1 MLDADDPQGAVR
13 ELRAVADDL
22 TAAELAPLV
31 ARLAEL
37 VGIDDLARAA
47 AALAAAAAPT
57 PTAAAP
63 TGSAPTAAAPAG
75 GPVAPGA
82 LYAYG
87 YACIEHGL
95 SELAVPAL
103 RQALSGALRG
113 EGAPEARRR
122 LFGRSRRAAAEVN
135 PRQVLLELAVA
146 LEDGE
151 RHAEAAELLDGHR
164 ELTGDWPDRYL
175 LAHNALMAG
184 QLDRAREAFDGLSA
198 PDETW
203 RPAADRIRRTLAR
216 AAAVPPAGPADL
228 RGWHHVLTGGLLA
241 TRSPFG
247 YDAGMAGRWAYL
259 QGGWDDCRLGLE
271 RLGAILAATG
281 RRPAAVAL
289 LPDRGSRALGLAAA
303 ELLGLPAAPYRPGT
317 PDALVVAY
325 DLNEV
330 DPELLEQLH
339 ERAPGELLYEH
350 ATCWTDTPAVSA
362 DVCGLLVQRIVA
374 PWEPRMTVDEDGEVS
389 EAPADGRPA
398 EELAREILAA
408 SAEPDPGDGSA
419 PPDPLEE
426 LERFAAR
433 AAATWATGTRDR
445 IRSAGPVRS
454 SRFH

>member
-1 MLDADDPQGAVR
+1 MHADLTKARELLDAGDPQGAVR
-13 ELRAVADDL
+13 ELRSAADGL
-22 TAAELAPLV
+22 SAAELAPAV
-31 ARLAEL
+31 RQLADL
-37 VGIDDLARAA
+37 VGIDDLAGAA
-47 AALAAAAAPT
+47 AELAADPS
-57 PTAAAP
+57 
-63 TGSAPTAAAPAG
+63 GPA
-75 GPVAPGA
+75 A

-95 SELAVPAL
+95 SEFAVPAL
-103 RQALSGALRG
+103 RQALRGARQAAA
-113 EGAPEARRR
+113 EPEAKAAKRR
-122 LFGRSRRAAAEVN
+122 LFGRSRPAGPAVN

-151 RHAEAAELLDGHR
+151 RHHEAVELLREHR
-164 ELTGDWPDRYL
+164 DVTGDWPDRYL
-175 LAHNALMAG
+175 LVHNALMAG
-184 QLDRAREAFDGLSA
+184 DLDLAREVFGQLSA

-203 RPAADRIRRTLAR
+203 RPAADRIGRTLAR

-241 TRSPFG
+241 TLSPYG
-247 YDAGMAGRWAYL
+247 HDAGMTGRWAYL

-271 RLGAILAATG
+271 RLRVVLDATG

-317 PDALVVAY
+317 PDTLVVAY
-325 DLNEV
+325 DLNELDGEV
-330 DPELLEQLH
+330 LSALH

-374 PWEPRMTVDEDGEVS
+374 PWEPRTAVDEDGEVTS
-389 EAPADGRPA
+389 SPADERPA

-408 SAEPDPGDGSA
+408 SAEPDPGDGA
-419 PPDPLEE
+419 TPPDPDAALAG
-426 LERFAAR
+426 FAAR
-433 AAATWATGTRDR
+433 AAATWATGSRDR

-454 SRFH
+454 SRFA

>member
-1 MLDADDPQGAVR
+1 MHPDLAKARELLDAGDPQGAVR
-13 ELRAVADDL
+13 ELRARADSL
-22 TAAELAPLV
+22 AAGELAPAV
-31 ARLAEL
+31 GKLAEL
-37 VGIDDLARAA
+37 VGIDELAGAA
-47 AALAAAAAPT
+47 AALAADP
-57 PTAAAP
+57 
-63 TGSAPTAAAPAG
+63 SD
-75 GPVAPGA
+75 PGA

-95 SELAVPAL
+95 SEFAVPAL
-103 RQALSGALRG
+103 RQALAGALRG
-113 EGAPEARRR
+113 DGVPEAKRR
-122 LFGRSRRAAAEVN
+122 LFGRARPAEPAVSPRR
-135 PRQVLLELAVA
+135 VLLELAVA

-151 RHAEAAELLDGHR
+151 RHEEVVELLREHR
-164 ELTGDWPDRYL
+164 EVTGDWPDRYL
-175 LAHNALMAG
+175 LVHNALMAG
-184 QLDRAREAFDGLSA
+184 RLDLAREVFERLSE
-198 PDETW
+198 PGDDW

-241 TRSPFG
+241 TLSPFG
-247 YDAGMAGRWAYL
+247 YDAGMTGRWAYL

-271 RLGAILAATG
+271 RLRTVLEATG

-330 DPELLEQLH
+330 DREVLAELH
-339 ERAPGELLYEH
+339 ERAPGEVLYEH

-374 PWEPRMTVDEDGEVS
+374 PWEPRMVMGEDGEVTRTP
-389 EAPADGRPA
+389 EDGRPA

-408 SAEPDPGDGSA
+408 SAEPDGGDGA
-419 PPDPLEE
+419 TPPDPAEE
-426 LERFAAR
+426 LARFAGL

-445 IRSAGPVRS
+445 IRSSGPVRS
-454 SRFH
+454 SRFA

>member
-1 MLDADDPQGAVR
+1 MHPDLAEARELLDAGDPQGAVR
-13 ELRAVADDL
+13 ELRARAESL
-22 TAAELAPLV
+22 TAGELAPAVAALAELA
-31 ARLAEL
+31 
-37 VGIDDLARAA
+37 GIDDLAAAA
-47 AALAAAAAPT
+47 AALAAD
-57 PTAAAP
+57 
-63 TGSAPTAAAPAG
+63 PAG
-75 GPVAPGA
+75 PGP

-95 SELAVPAL
+95 SEFAVPAL
-103 RQALSGALRG
+103 RQALRAGAGPAAG
-113 EGAPEARRR
+113 EPRRR
-122 LFGRSRRAAAEVN
+122 LFGRPRPAAPAVS

-151 RHAEAAELLDGHR
+151 RHAEAVQLLREHDGT
-164 ELTGDWPDRYL
+164 TGDWPDRYL
-175 LAHNALMAG
+175 LVHNALMAG
-184 QLDRAREAFDGLSA
+184 DLALAREVFARLAA
-198 PDETW
+198 PDDTW

-241 TRSPFG
+241 TLSPFG
-247 YDAGMAGRWAYL
+247 FDAGMTGRWAYL

-271 RLGAILAATG
+271 RLRLVLAATG

-317 PDALVVAY
+317 PDVLVPAY

-330 DPELLEQLH
+330 DGEVLSALH

-374 PWEPRMTVDEDGEVS
+374 PWEPRMTVGEDGEVTDS
-389 EAPADGRPA
+389 PADDRPA

-408 SAEPDPGDGSA
+408 SAEPDPGDGA
-419 PPDPLEE
+419 TPPDPDAALAD
-426 LERFAAR
+426 FAAR
-433 AAATWATGTRDR
+433 AAATWATGSRDR

-454 SRFH
+454 SRFA